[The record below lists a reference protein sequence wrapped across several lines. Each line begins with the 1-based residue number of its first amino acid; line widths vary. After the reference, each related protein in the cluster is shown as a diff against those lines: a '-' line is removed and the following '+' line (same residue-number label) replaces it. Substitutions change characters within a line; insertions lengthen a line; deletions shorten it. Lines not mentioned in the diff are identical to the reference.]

1 MALSLM
7 TFCVVNAQNVKDE
20 ISKSVER
27 AQNLQKLCD
36 DYKTCGD
43 ADVDGYGNSMR
54 DAAVFAIANSEQ
66 LENLYKREIGESKDG
81 VQDVTVKKPTLD
93 EWLALASTIAGE
105 GVKIKDATVK
115 ASGAATAAKNLASAA
130 LDVKNPMKAAKAV
143 KTAKAAT
150 AVVTFGTKA
159 APILAE
165 ESAAQAKAVKQ
176 IIDMLKSG
184 KNLYC
189 I

>member
-1 MALSLM
+1 MSA
-7 TFCVVNAQNVKDE
+7 
-20 ISKSVER
+20 ISS
-27 AQNLQKLCD
+27 
-36 DYKTCGD
+36 
-43 ADVDGYGNSMR
+43 
-54 DAAVFAIANSEQ
+54 
-66 LENLYKREIGESKDG
+66 
-81 VQDVTVKKPTLD
+81 
-93 EWLALASTIAGE
+93 
-105 GVKIKDATVK
+105 VKIKDATVK

-130 LDVKNPMKAAKAV
+130 LDIKNPMKAAKAV

-184 KNLYC
+184 KNL
-189 I
+189 